1 MFRSKRKT
9 NNSSDDKINDD
20 GSLIKLRSV
29 FKVYDTPAGRFTALN
44 GVDLNIGTGEFVSII
59 GKSGSGKTT
68 LINMLTGIDRPTQ
81 GEIFIGGTA
90 VHHLDESQTATWRGT
105 HMGVV
110 FQFFQLLP
118 TLTALENVRLPM
130 DFCNLYTPAERNERA
145 MQLLELVG
153 IAEHA
158 HKLPNHLAGGQQQ
171 RAAIARALAN
181 DPPIIA
187 TDEPTGN
194 LDSRTA
200 EAVMQL
206 FEDLVKQGK
215 TILMVTHDEDLAR
228 RAPRTIVIHDGE
240 IVNEYVAKA
249 LPTLSHEL
257 LLQATRQLETR
268 TFAPGELIIVQDA
281 EPDEFFIITSG
292 EAKVYLIEPP
302 GTYEIYMDTIH
313 AGQYFGE
320 VALIHGG
327 KRTATVRAA
336 TQVEAIALRQ
346 QAFLDLI
353 EQSEET
359 RAELERVAEE
369 RRQILIEARSG
380 I

>member
-1 MFRSKRKT
+1 
-9 NNSSDDKINDD
+9 
-20 GSLIKLRSV
+20 V

-44 GVDLNIGTGEFVSII
+44 GIDLNIGTGEFVSII

-90 VHHLDESQTATWRGT
+90 VHNLDEGQTATWRGT

-130 DFCNLYTPAERNERA
+130 DFCNLYTPAQRNERA
-145 MQLLELVG
+145 MQLLDLVG
-153 IAEHA
+153 IAEYA

-268 TFAPGELIIVQDA
+268 TFTPGEAIIVQDA

-302 GTYEIYMDTIH
+302 GAYEIHMDTIH

-320 VALIHGG
+320 MALMHGG

-336 TQVEAIALRQ
+336 TPLEVIALPQ
-346 QAFLDLI
+346 QTFLDLI
-353 EQSEET
+353 EQSDET

-369 RRQILIEARSG
+369 RKQILIETRSG